1 MKYDIILTV
10 NVNVKMDRPN
20 ADGAFF
26 AYNTVFPNTYKMA
39 AWASETS
46 AYVFVFKLSERIIY
60 GF

>member
-1 MKYDIILTV
+1 
-10 NVNVKMDRPN
+10 MDRPN

-60 GF
+60 GEKK